1 MDKLFK
7 KRMER
12 MEARIERL
20 ENAMNRIDCVI
31 ESFNRLPYMHVGIV
45 KALETIADDKIRK
58 DAEDLKD
65 KLMEKAEEK
74 GYYHASEGIHGIDPR
89 DITIRAISDGKVSSI
104 STSDDD
110 DIKQAYVRGHR
121 RGSRH
126 KKRYEHRMANSKG
139 F

>member
-12 MEARIERL
+12 MQARIESL
-20 ENAMNRIDCVI
+20 EDAIRRI
-31 ESFNRLPYMHVGIV
+31 ESFVGSINRNVTDMEDDLVV
-45 KALETIADDKIRK
+45 ALKAIAKDKVQK
-58 DAEDLKD
+58 DAKTAKD
-65 KLMEKAEEK
+65 KLMEKADDK
-74 GYYHASEGIHGIDPR
+74 GYYHAYHGTHSIDPR
-89 DITIRAISDGKVSSI
+89 DVTIRAISDGKVNTI

-126 KKRYEHRMANSKG
+126 KKRYRMVNSKG

>member
-1 MDKLFK
+1 MYNLFK

-20 ENAMNRIDCVI
+20 EMELSATHEFITEFKDDLV
-31 ESFNRLPYMHVGIV
+31 S
-45 KALETIADDKIRK
+45 ALKILAKDKLRK
-58 DAEDLKD
+58 DAEIRKD

-74 GYYHASEGIHGIDPR
+74 GYYHARESVHGIDPR
-89 DITIRAISDGKVSSI
+89 DITISAISDGKVSTI
-104 STSDDD
+104 STKDDD

-126 KKRYEHRMANSKG
+126 KKRYRMVNSKG

>member
-45 KALETIADDKIRK
+45 KALETIANDKIRQ
-58 DAEDLKD
+58 DAKDLKD
-65 KLMEKAEEK
+65 ELMEKAEEK
-74 GYYHASEGIHGIDPR
+74 GYYHARESVHGIDPR
-89 DITIRAISDGKVSSI
+89 DITIRAISDGKVSTI

-110 DIKQAYVRGHR
+110 DVKQAYVRGHR

-126 KKRYEHRMANSKG
+126 KKRYRMVNSKG